1 MDSKGAGTTGGVTL
15 ECPASL
21 ARSPPVSFSAR
32 KITAS
37 SKRRR
42 RGRRSAWE
50 IVGQTLMHM
59 RSEGLSLS
67 EPHTQIAKSV
77 AARNKRVL
85 NDRNWNEST
94 IARHVSKWL
103 RENPD
108 ANDYRVALTLQEAAR
123 ASGLKRALLYI
134 AIGRGTLRA
143 HKCGARALI
152 LQSDLRRFLTL
163 FCKAP
168 NLRR

>member
-1 MDSKGAGTTGGVTL
+1 
-15 ECPASL
+15 
-21 ARSPPVSFSAR
+21 
-32 KITAS
+32 
-37 SKRRR
+37 
-42 RGRRSAWE
+42 
-50 IVGQTLMHM
+50 M

-85 NDRNWNEST
+85 DDRNWNEST

-134 AIGRGTLRA
+134 AIGRGTLQA
-143 HKCGARALI
+143 HNP
-152 LQSDLRRFLTL
+152 S
-163 FCKAP
+163 
-168 NLRR
+168 

>member
-1 MDSKGAGTTGGVTL
+1 MVWKSAGTTDGVTL

-32 KITAS
+32 KIT
-37 SKRRR
+37 RRR
-42 RGRRSAWE
+42 RGRRSARE

-77 AARNKRVL
+77 AARNKRIL
-85 NDRNWNEST
+85 DDRNWNEDT

-152 LQSDLRRFLTL
+152 LQSDLQRFLTL